1 MLLIKFFLNFNRL
14 KIILLSIMIK
24 NIAVVGL
31 GKVGSLVAILLNKSF
46 QVHGFDSHPN
56 PNKFT
61 FPVAGID
68 ISDQAST
75 LDQLRKFDAVV
86 SCLPYKHNISIAKNA
101 HRLGIHYFD
110 LTEDIKTSVEIKKL
124 AETSKGIMAPQCGL
138 APGFIAIVGYDLIKR
153 FTRLRDVELRVGAL
167 PRYPN
172 GSLGYSFNWSPAGV
186 INEYIEDA
194 EVISNGKRK
203 FVSSLLGL
211 ETINIEGREYE
222 AFYTSG
228 GLGTLCKTLDGKVD
242 TLNYKTIRYPGH
254 ARLMHFLITELILK
268 DKKEILEEI
277 LTIAK
282 PPVKEDLVHVYA
294 AVEGWQEDKLMR
306 EEFFHT
312 YLPQKID
319 GEEFRAISWTTAAS
333 VCSTIEL
340 VHHKKTTTKGYLKQ
354 EDINLEDFLSTS
366 YGQYYKNQM

>member
-1 MLLIKFFLNFNRL
+1 
-14 KIILLSIMIK
+14 MIK

-46 QVHGFDSHPN
+46 KVHGFDSQPITN
-56 PNKFT
+56 T
-61 FPVAGID
+61 FPFQSSIID
-68 ISDQAST
+68 ISDHQST
-75 LDQLRKFDAVV
+75 VNQLKEFDAVV
-86 SCLPYKHNISIAKNA
+86 SCLPYRYNINIAKIA
-101 HRLGIHYFD
+101 HQAGIHYFD
-110 LTEDIKTSVEIKKL
+110 LTEDIKTSVEIKEL
-124 AETSKGIMAPQCGL
+124 SETSKGIMAPQCGL
-138 APGFIAIVGYDLIKR
+138 APGYIAIVGYDLVKK
-153 FTRLRDVELRVGAL
+153 FDKLRDVELRVGAL

-172 GSLGYSFNWSPAGV
+172 GLLGYSFNWSPAGV

-194 EVISNGKRK
+194 EVIANGKRK
-203 FVSSLLGL
+203 FVSSLMGL

-254 ARLMHFLITELILK
+254 ARLMRFLITELILK
-268 DKKEILEEI
+268 DKRDELEEI

-282 PPVKEDLVHVYA
+282 PPVKEDMVHVYA
-294 AVEGWQEDKLMR
+294 AVEGWQGEKLFR

-312 YLPQKID
+312 YLPQEID
-319 GEEFRAISWTTAAS
+319 GKEYRAISWTTASS
-333 VCSTIEL
+333 VCSVIEL
-340 VHHKKTTTKGYLKQ
+340 VNNGKTPDKGYLRQ
-354 EDINLEDFLSTS
+354 EDIDLDDFLSTT